1 MILSHID
8 PKAGTHFVGKIFV
21 TPHAL
26 DRATEHFGIKRS
38 DAPAFVMDRLRKAAL
53 IDAEFM
59 GENGK
64 VGRLFTYEGI
74 AFIVAIGED
83 TVITLYPEKVRAQET
98 LTKAVAAAVKRII
111 RGAQRTEAAEL
122 KRLTMLRADVNLELA
137 TVEHGIA
144 HGSGKATIRKLTDKA
159 AELRAEIER
168 IDNEIV
174 TTKRAKATVLKNVC
188 AYVM

>member
-8 PKAGTHFVGKIFV
+8 PKAGTHFTGKIFV
-21 TPHAL
+21 KPHAL

-38 DAPAFVMDRLRKAAL
+38 DAPVFVMDRLRKAAL

-59 GENGK
+59 GECGN
-64 VGRLFTYEGI
+64 VGRLFTYGGI
-74 AFIVAIGED
+74 AFVVAIGEA
-83 TVITLYPEKVRAQET
+83 TVITLYPEKVRAQES
-98 LTKAVAAAVKRII
+98 LTKSVAAVIKRMIKS
-111 RGAQRTEAAEL
+111 AQRTEAAEL
-122 KRLTMLRADVNLELA
+122 KRLTKLRADVNLELA

-159 AELRAEIER
+159 VELRAEIER